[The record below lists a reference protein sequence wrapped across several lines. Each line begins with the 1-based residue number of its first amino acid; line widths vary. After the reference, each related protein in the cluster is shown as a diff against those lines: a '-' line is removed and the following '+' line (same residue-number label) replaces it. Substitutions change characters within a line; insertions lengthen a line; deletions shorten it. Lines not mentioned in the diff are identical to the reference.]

1 MRVTIKH
8 INSEIPKDEYT
19 LFNNFIKF
27 IQKEFPLKSD
37 ITVLFLG
44 ERKGDMTTGSR
55 TNNNELKILS
65 KGRINRD
72 ILRTLAHEWI
82 HEHQRTI
89 LKRDQGPNI
98 GGKNENE
105 ANSGAGILI
114 KKFEKLFPD
123 TEVQLYQ
130 WLIFQ

>member
-1 MRVTIKH
+1 
-8 INSEIPKDEYT
+8 
-19 LFNNFIKF
+19 
-27 IQKEFPLKSD
+27 
-37 ITVLFLG
+37 
-44 ERKGDMTTGSR
+44 
-55 TNNNELKILS
+55 
-65 KGRINRD
+65 
-72 ILRTLAHEWI
+72 LAHEWI

-98 GGKNENE
+98 GGRNENE

-130 WLIFQ
+130 